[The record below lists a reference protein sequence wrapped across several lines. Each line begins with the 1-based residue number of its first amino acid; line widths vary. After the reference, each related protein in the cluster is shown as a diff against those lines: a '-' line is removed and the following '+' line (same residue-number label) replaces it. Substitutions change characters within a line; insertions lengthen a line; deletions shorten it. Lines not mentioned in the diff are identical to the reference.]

1 MEENKEIIKD
11 IKEYIKEKHNIK
23 EEDISIKMDQCDGM
37 TNKNYHVTF
46 YDTKCPE
53 KKYEILFRKYGKVL
67 DSTDHDV
74 ELFIMDYFSYIM
86 KAQKYFINHPISVLS
101 NIFKILP
108 LYH

>member
-53 KKYEILFRKYGKVL
+53 KNMK
-67 DSTDHDV
+67 
-74 ELFIMDYFSYIM
+74 SYLENM
-86 KAQKYFINHPISVLS
+86 EKS
-101 NIFKILP
+101 
-108 LYH
+108 